1 MASLNSKIKLY
12 LEANSKIYKDE
23 IKNYTLY
30 NASDGTGDV
39 IQSWNVAGLTQPTA
53 SQLNALDSN
62 ASTLESNDIVGTTR
76 ENKYG
81 KILEIE
87 SYREQAPVRNDV
99 NVIWDLATH
108 DISILTFLLNNLSV
122 LPYSFQ
128 SICLVLSPLLYN
140 LCSANSTEKP

>member
-81 KILEIE
+81 KIGDQL
-87 SYREQAPVRNDV
+87 D
-99 NVIWDLATH
+99 
-108 DISILTFLLNNLSV
+108 
-122 LPYSFQ
+122 
-128 SICLVLSPLLYN
+128 LLYKDLVAGKLDATGEWAKHIKSIKDSN
-140 LCSANSTEKP
+140 PKS

>member
-81 KILEIE
+81 KIGDQL
-87 SYREQAPVRNDV
+87 D
-99 NVIWDLATH
+99 
-108 DISILTFLLNNLSV
+108 
-122 LPYSFQ
+122 
-128 SICLVLSPLLYN
+128 LLYKD
-140 LCSANSTEKP
+140 LVAGKLDSTGEWAKKIKAVKDANPKS

>member
-1 MASLNSKIKLY
+1 MASLNSKIRIY
-12 LEANSKIYKDE
+12 LANNSKVYKDE
-23 IKNYTLY
+23 RKNYTLY

-81 KILEIE
+81 KIGDQL
-87 SYREQAPVRNDV
+87 D
-99 NVIWDLATH
+99 
-108 DISILTFLLNNLSV
+108 
-122 LPYSFQ
+122 
-128 SICLVLSPLLYN
+128 LLYKDLVAGKLDATGEWAKHIKSIKDSN
-140 LCSANSTEKP
+140 PKS